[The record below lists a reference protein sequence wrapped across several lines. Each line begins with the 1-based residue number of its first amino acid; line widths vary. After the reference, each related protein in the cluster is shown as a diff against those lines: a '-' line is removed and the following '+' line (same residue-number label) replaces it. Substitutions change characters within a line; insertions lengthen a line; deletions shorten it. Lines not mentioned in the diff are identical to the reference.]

1 MGSKGKKS
9 GKAGATSSKAA
20 PAAGDVAAESIPKMK
35 SKEYDELL
43 KPLQLSWSPF
53 RSG

>member
-9 GKAGATSSKAA
+9 ARAKATASRNGGAPR
-20 PAAGDVAAESIPKMK
+20 PAARERQMK
-35 SKEYDELL
+35 TKEYDELL
-43 KPLQLSWSPF
+43 RPCTASWSPF